1 MRAALVLLIVPYC
14 LVNAQSPPDIG
25 NRYKTNIV
33 MVAGGETQIG
43 VLYADGDHTLFE
55 QTSPVTPY
63 PNQLN
68 LCNHGAMY
76 VNRPGGGRMHRRPQ
90 QAT

>member
-55 QTSPVTPY
+55 QTSPV
-63 PNQLN
+63 
-68 LCNHGAMY
+68 MY